1 MAGAAFAA
9 VNATAGAAAPKS
21 QVGIVAATVR
31 CRVRGFHIG
40 NTAATSAGGLR
51 FILNRT
57 TVGTEANTVITTA
70 NTRLDNNSP
79 NPSAAAH
86 STYTAEPTAG
96 VTVTDVGFDRVGT
109 YILWYPPGVEPFAT
123 GTTRLTLQKTI
134 GTDTDIYAGTLYWAE
149 D

>member
-1 MAGAAFAA
+1 
-9 VNATAGAAAPKS
+9 
-21 QVGIVAATVR
+21 VGIVAATVR
-31 CRVRGFHIG
+31 CRIRGFHIG
-40 NTAATSAGGLR
+40 NTAATSAAGLR
-51 FILNRT
+51 FVLNRT
-57 TVGTEANTVITTA
+57 TVGTEANTPITTA

-96 VTVTDVGFDRVGT
+96 ATVTDVGFDRVGT

-123 GTTRLTLQKTI
+123 GTTRLTLQKTV
-134 GTDTDIYAGTLYWAE
+134 GTDTDIYGGTLYWAE

>member
-1 MAGAAFAA
+1 VAGSAFAA
-9 VNATAGAAAPKS
+9 INSTAGAAAPKS

-57 TVGTEANTVITTA
+57 TVGTEANTPITTA

-123 GTTRLTLQKTI
+123 GTTRLTLQKTV
-134 GTDTDIYAGTLYWAE
+134 GTDTDIYGGTLYWAE

>member
-40 NTAATSAGGLR
+40 NTAATSAAGLR

-57 TVGTEANTVITTA
+57 TVGTEANTPITTA

-123 GTTRLTLQKTI
+123 GTTRLTLQKTV
-134 GTDTDIYAGTLYWAE
+134 GTDTDIYGGTLYWAE